1 MRLATRMKLTYGTVF
16 IVPLILMFVTFW
28 GMGQIEMRALRQK
41 FDMEEASVEMLV
53 NPYKMLDKISS
64 SIVDELRNT
73 AENSPEKLMD
83 TAYLEQMNQRL
94 EAYSSFLVLRRGGE
108 VYYSGGPGDTGL
120 ELSNLELFTVDS
132 GFVSG
137 EEPYH
142 LKQIDFGFSDGSEGV
157 VQILTPV
164 ESVVHQVENMIVKAF
179 VLALIILVAV
189 SGTAFFGL
197 YQSIVQPLEKLKRA
211 AVNIKEGNLDFNVI
225 TDTEDEIGEVCT
237 AFEEMR
243 IKLKAQIDLSM
254 QYEKDNKELISNI
267 SHDLK
272 TPITAIKGYVEG
284 IRDDVADTPEKMDK
298 YIRTIYNKATD
309 MDKLIDEP
317 IDFISGQI
325 EEFER
330 RRVEAKKAMI
340 CEIYTGIMA
349 EHGTVM
355 EYLPLDRIYDSR
367 WENSTTTQKAITEAI
382 TAHVEHVEKDL
393 DTIRAMES
401 EFEDKGL
408 AKYKATLELSDAITA
423 MNQYQKQKEEI
434 LRRQAEEEQR
444 KAALVHEEPAAPEV
458 VPEVVP
464 EEEKEVRSAPASAGT
479 VRYEVVADPFQI
491 AQLEAAMREYGIKF
505 RRV

>member
-1 MRLATRMKLTYGTVF
+1 MQEINLLVEQKDGSIETNFEEIKVALAAGLEEYKGMVF
-16 IVPLILMFVTFW
+16 
-28 GMGQIEMRALRQK
+28 
-41 FDMEEASVEMLV
+41 
-53 NPYKMLDKISS
+53 
-64 SIVDELRNT
+64 T
-73 AENSPEKLMD
+73 AESQPEAKR
-83 TAYLEQMNQRL
+83 TVA
-94 EAYSSFLVLRRGGE
+94 SLR
-108 VYYSGGPGDTGL
+108 
-120 ELSNLELFTVDS
+120 
-132 GFVSG
+132 
-137 EEPYH
+137 
-142 LKQIDFGFSDGSEGV
+142 
-157 VQILTPV
+157 
-164 ESVVHQVENMIVKAF
+164 
-179 VLALIILVAV
+179 
-189 SGTAFFGL
+189 
-197 YQSIVQPLEKLKRA
+197 KLKKAMNDRRIE
-211 AVNIKEGNLDFNVI
+211 IKKTFMAPYTN
-225 TDTEDEIGEVCT
+225 
-237 AFEEMR
+237 FE
-243 IKLKAQIDLSM
+243 AQV
-254 QYEKDNKELISNI
+254 KEL
-267 SHDLK
+267 
-272 TPITAIKGYVEG
+272 
-284 IRDDVADTPEKMDK
+284 
-298 YIRTIYNKATD
+298 
-309 MDKLIDEP
+309 DKLIDEP

-444 KAALVHEEPAAPEV
+444 KAEEEARRAAEEEQRKATLVHEEPAAPEV
-458 VPEVVP
+458 VPDVAL
-464 EEEKEVRSAPASAGT
+464 EEEKAVRSATAPEGT

>member
-1 MRLATRMKLTYGTVF
+1 MQEINLLVEQKNGSIETNSEEIKAALAAK
-16 IVPLILMFVTFW
+16 
-28 GMGQIEMRALRQK
+28 
-41 FDMEEASVEMLV
+41 MEE
-53 NPYKMLDKISS
+53 YKGM
-64 SIVDELRNT
+64 VFT
-73 AENSPEKLMD
+73 AESQPEAKR
-83 TAYLEQMNQRL
+83 TVA
-94 EAYSSFLVLRRGGE
+94 SLR
-108 VYYSGGPGDTGL
+108 
-120 ELSNLELFTVDS
+120 
-132 GFVSG
+132 
-137 EEPYH
+137 
-142 LKQIDFGFSDGSEGV
+142 
-157 VQILTPV
+157 
-164 ESVVHQVENMIVKAF
+164 
-179 VLALIILVAV
+179 
-189 SGTAFFGL
+189 
-197 YQSIVQPLEKLKRA
+197 KLKKAMSDRRIE
-211 AVNIKEGNLDFNVI
+211 IKKTFMAPYTN
-225 TDTEDEIGEVCT
+225 
-237 AFEEMR
+237 FE
-243 IKLKAQIDLSM
+243 AQV
-254 QYEKDNKELISNI
+254 KEL
-267 SHDLK
+267 
-272 TPITAIKGYVEG
+272 
-284 IRDDVADTPEKMDK
+284 
-298 YIRTIYNKATD
+298 
-309 MDKLIDEP
+309 DKLIDEP

-367 WENSTTTQKAITEAI
+367 WENSTTAQKAITEAI

-408 AKYKATLELSDAITA
+408 AKYRATLELSDAITA

-444 KAALVHEEPAAPEV
+444 KAEEEARRAAEEEQRKAALVHEEPV

-464 EEEKEVRSAPASAGT
+464 DVALEEEKAVRSATAPEGT

>member
-1 MRLATRMKLTYGTVF
+1 MQEINLLVEQKNGSIETNFEEIKAALAAGLEEYKGMVF
-16 IVPLILMFVTFW
+16 
-28 GMGQIEMRALRQK
+28 
-41 FDMEEASVEMLV
+41 
-53 NPYKMLDKISS
+53 
-64 SIVDELRNT
+64 T
-73 AENSPEKLMD
+73 AESQPKAKKTVASLRKLKN
-83 TAYLEQMNQRL
+83 AMND
-94 EAYSSFLVLRRGGE
+94 RRIE
-108 VYYSGGPGDTGL
+108 IKKK
-120 ELSNLELFTVDS
+120 FM
-132 GFVSG
+132 
-137 EEPYH
+137 EPYTN
-142 LKQIDFGFSDGSEGV
+142 FEA
-157 VQILTPV
+157 
-164 ESVVHQVENMIVKAF
+164 QV
-179 VLALIILVAV
+179 
-189 SGTAFFGL
+189 
-197 YQSIVQPLEKLKRA
+197 
-211 AVNIKEGNLDFNVI
+211 
-225 TDTEDEIGEVCT
+225 
-237 AFEEMR
+237 
-243 IKLKAQIDLSM
+243 
-254 QYEKDNKELISNI
+254 KEL
-267 SHDLK
+267 
-272 TPITAIKGYVEG
+272 
-284 IRDDVADTPEKMDK
+284 
-298 YIRTIYNKATD
+298 
-309 MDKLIDEP
+309 DKLIDEP

-434 LRRQAEEEQR
+434 LRRQAEDEQRKAEEEARRAAEEEQR
-444 KAALVHEEPAAPEV
+444 KATLVHEEPAAPEV
-458 VPEVVP
+458 VPDVAL
-464 EEEKEVRSAPASAGT
+464 EEEKEVRSATAPEGT

>member
-1 MRLATRMKLTYGTVF
+1 MQEINLLVEQKDGSIETNFEEIKVALAAGLEEYKGMVF
-16 IVPLILMFVTFW
+16 
-28 GMGQIEMRALRQK
+28 
-41 FDMEEASVEMLV
+41 
-53 NPYKMLDKISS
+53 
-64 SIVDELRNT
+64 T
-73 AENSPEKLMD
+73 AESQPEAKR
-83 TAYLEQMNQRL
+83 TVA
-94 EAYSSFLVLRRGGE
+94 SLR
-108 VYYSGGPGDTGL
+108 
-120 ELSNLELFTVDS
+120 
-132 GFVSG
+132 
-137 EEPYH
+137 
-142 LKQIDFGFSDGSEGV
+142 
-157 VQILTPV
+157 
-164 ESVVHQVENMIVKAF
+164 
-179 VLALIILVAV
+179 
-189 SGTAFFGL
+189 
-197 YQSIVQPLEKLKRA
+197 KLKKAMNDRRIE
-211 AVNIKEGNLDFNVI
+211 IKKTFMAPYTN
-225 TDTEDEIGEVCT
+225 
-237 AFEEMR
+237 FE
-243 IKLKAQIDLSM
+243 AQV
-254 QYEKDNKELISNI
+254 KEL
-267 SHDLK
+267 
-272 TPITAIKGYVEG
+272 
-284 IRDDVADTPEKMDK
+284 
-298 YIRTIYNKATD
+298 
-309 MDKLIDEP
+309 DKLIDEP

-330 RRVEAKKAMI
+330 KRVEAKKAMI

-408 AKYKATLELSDAITA
+408 AKYRATLELSDAITA

-444 KAALVHEEPAAPEV
+444 KAEEEARRAAEEEQRKAALVHEEPV

-464 EEEKEVRSAPASAGT
+464 DVALEEEKAVRSATAPEGT

>member
-1 MRLATRMKLTYGTVF
+1 MQEINLLVEQKDGSIETNFEEIKVALAAGLEEYKGMVF
-16 IVPLILMFVTFW
+16 
-28 GMGQIEMRALRQK
+28 
-41 FDMEEASVEMLV
+41 
-53 NPYKMLDKISS
+53 
-64 SIVDELRNT
+64 T
-73 AENSPEKLMD
+73 AESQPEAKR
-83 TAYLEQMNQRL
+83 TVA
-94 EAYSSFLVLRRGGE
+94 SLR
-108 VYYSGGPGDTGL
+108 
-120 ELSNLELFTVDS
+120 
-132 GFVSG
+132 
-137 EEPYH
+137 
-142 LKQIDFGFSDGSEGV
+142 
-157 VQILTPV
+157 
-164 ESVVHQVENMIVKAF
+164 
-179 VLALIILVAV
+179 
-189 SGTAFFGL
+189 
-197 YQSIVQPLEKLKRA
+197 KLKKAMNDRRIE
-211 AVNIKEGNLDFNVI
+211 IKKTFMAPYTN
-225 TDTEDEIGEVCT
+225 
-237 AFEEMR
+237 FE
-243 IKLKAQIDLSM
+243 AQV
-254 QYEKDNKELISNI
+254 KEL
-267 SHDLK
+267 
-272 TPITAIKGYVEG
+272 
-284 IRDDVADTPEKMDK
+284 
-298 YIRTIYNKATD
+298 
-309 MDKLIDEP
+309 DKLIDEP

-434 LRRQAEEEQR
+434 LWRQAEEEQRKAEEEVRRAAEEEQR
-444 KAALVHEEPAAPEV
+444 KAALVHEEPV

-464 EEEKEVRSAPASAGT
+464 DVALEEEKEVRSATAPEGT

>member
-1 MRLATRMKLTYGTVF
+1 MQEINLLVEQKNGSIETNSEEIKAALAAK
-16 IVPLILMFVTFW
+16 
-28 GMGQIEMRALRQK
+28 
-41 FDMEEASVEMLV
+41 MEE
-53 NPYKMLDKISS
+53 YKGM
-64 SIVDELRNT
+64 VFT
-73 AENSPEKLMD
+73 AESQPEAKR
-83 TAYLEQMNQRL
+83 TVA
-94 EAYSSFLVLRRGGE
+94 SLR
-108 VYYSGGPGDTGL
+108 
-120 ELSNLELFTVDS
+120 
-132 GFVSG
+132 
-137 EEPYH
+137 
-142 LKQIDFGFSDGSEGV
+142 
-157 VQILTPV
+157 
-164 ESVVHQVENMIVKAF
+164 
-179 VLALIILVAV
+179 
-189 SGTAFFGL
+189 
-197 YQSIVQPLEKLKRA
+197 KLKKAMSDRRIE
-211 AVNIKEGNLDFNVI
+211 IKKTFMAPYTN
-225 TDTEDEIGEVCT
+225 
-237 AFEEMR
+237 FE
-243 IKLKAQIDLSM
+243 AQV
-254 QYEKDNKELISNI
+254 KEL
-267 SHDLK
+267 
-272 TPITAIKGYVEG
+272 
-284 IRDDVADTPEKMDK
+284 
-298 YIRTIYNKATD
+298 
-309 MDKLIDEP
+309 DKLIDEP

-401 EFEDKGL
+401 EFADKGL

-423 MNQYQKQKEEI
+423 MNQHQKQKEEI

-444 KAALVHEEPAAPEV
+444 KAEEEARRAAEEEQRKAEEEARRAAEEEQRKAALVHEEPA

-479 VRYEVVADPFQI
+479 VWYEVVADPFQI

>member
-1 MRLATRMKLTYGTVF
+1 MQEINLLVEQKDGSIETNFEEIKVALAAGLEEHKGMVF
-16 IVPLILMFVTFW
+16 
-28 GMGQIEMRALRQK
+28 
-41 FDMEEASVEMLV
+41 
-53 NPYKMLDKISS
+53 
-64 SIVDELRNT
+64 T
-73 AENSPEKLMD
+73 AESQPEAKR
-83 TAYLEQMNQRL
+83 TVA
-94 EAYSSFLVLRRGGE
+94 SLR
-108 VYYSGGPGDTGL
+108 
-120 ELSNLELFTVDS
+120 
-132 GFVSG
+132 
-137 EEPYH
+137 
-142 LKQIDFGFSDGSEGV
+142 
-157 VQILTPV
+157 
-164 ESVVHQVENMIVKAF
+164 
-179 VLALIILVAV
+179 
-189 SGTAFFGL
+189 
-197 YQSIVQPLEKLKRA
+197 KLKKAMNDRRIE
-211 AVNIKEGNLDFNVI
+211 IKKTFMAPYTN
-225 TDTEDEIGEVCT
+225 
-237 AFEEMR
+237 FE
-243 IKLKAQIDLSM
+243 AQV
-254 QYEKDNKELISNI
+254 KEL
-267 SHDLK
+267 
-272 TPITAIKGYVEG
+272 
-284 IRDDVADTPEKMDK
+284 
-298 YIRTIYNKATD
+298 
-309 MDKLIDEP
+309 DKLIDEP

-408 AKYKATLELSDAITA
+408 AKYRATLELSDAITA

-434 LRRQAEEEQR
+434 LRRPAEEEQRKAEEEARRAAEEEQR
-444 KAALVHEEPAAPEV
+444 KAALVHEEPV

-464 EEEKEVRSAPASAGT
+464 DVALEEEKAVRSATASEGT

>member
-1 MRLATRMKLTYGTVF
+1 MQEINLLVEQKDGSIETNFEEIKVALAAGLEEYKGMVF
-16 IVPLILMFVTFW
+16 
-28 GMGQIEMRALRQK
+28 
-41 FDMEEASVEMLV
+41 
-53 NPYKMLDKISS
+53 
-64 SIVDELRNT
+64 T
-73 AENSPEKLMD
+73 AESQPEAKR
-83 TAYLEQMNQRL
+83 TVA
-94 EAYSSFLVLRRGGE
+94 SLR
-108 VYYSGGPGDTGL
+108 
-120 ELSNLELFTVDS
+120 
-132 GFVSG
+132 
-137 EEPYH
+137 
-142 LKQIDFGFSDGSEGV
+142 
-157 VQILTPV
+157 
-164 ESVVHQVENMIVKAF
+164 
-179 VLALIILVAV
+179 
-189 SGTAFFGL
+189 
-197 YQSIVQPLEKLKRA
+197 KLKKAMNDRRIE
-211 AVNIKEGNLDFNVI
+211 IKKTFMAPYTN
-225 TDTEDEIGEVCT
+225 
-237 AFEEMR
+237 FE
-243 IKLKAQIDLSM
+243 AQV
-254 QYEKDNKELISNI
+254 KEL
-267 SHDLK
+267 
-272 TPITAIKGYVEG
+272 
-284 IRDDVADTPEKMDK
+284 
-298 YIRTIYNKATD
+298 
-309 MDKLIDEP
+309 DKLIDEP

-408 AKYKATLELSDAITA
+408 AKYRATLELSDAITA

-444 KAALVHEEPAAPEV
+444 KAEEEARRAAEEEQRKAALVHEEPV

-464 EEEKEVRSAPASAGT
+464 DVALEEEKAVRSATAPEGT

-491 AQLEAAMREYGIKF
+491 AQLEAAMREYGIKS

>member
-1 MRLATRMKLTYGTVF
+1 MQEINLLVEQKNGSIETNSEEIKAALAAK
-16 IVPLILMFVTFW
+16 
-28 GMGQIEMRALRQK
+28 
-41 FDMEEASVEMLV
+41 MEE
-53 NPYKMLDKISS
+53 YKGM
-64 SIVDELRNT
+64 VFT
-73 AENSPEKLMD
+73 AESQPEAKR
-83 TAYLEQMNQRL
+83 TVA
-94 EAYSSFLVLRRGGE
+94 SLR
-108 VYYSGGPGDTGL
+108 
-120 ELSNLELFTVDS
+120 
-132 GFVSG
+132 
-137 EEPYH
+137 
-142 LKQIDFGFSDGSEGV
+142 
-157 VQILTPV
+157 
-164 ESVVHQVENMIVKAF
+164 
-179 VLALIILVAV
+179 
-189 SGTAFFGL
+189 
-197 YQSIVQPLEKLKRA
+197 KLKKAMSDRRIE
-211 AVNIKEGNLDFNVI
+211 IKKTFMAPYTN
-225 TDTEDEIGEVCT
+225 
-237 AFEEMR
+237 FE
-243 IKLKAQIDLSM
+243 AQV
-254 QYEKDNKELISNI
+254 KEL
-267 SHDLK
+267 
-272 TPITAIKGYVEG
+272 
-284 IRDDVADTPEKMDK
+284 
-298 YIRTIYNKATD
+298 
-309 MDKLIDEP
+309 DKLIDEP

-367 WENSTTTQKAITEAI
+367 WENSTTAQKAITEAI

-444 KAALVHEEPAAPEV
+444 KAEEEARRAAEEEQRKAALVHEEPV

-464 EEEKEVRSAPASAGT
+464 DVALEEEKAVRSATAPEGT

>member
-1 MRLATRMKLTYGTVF
+1 MQEINLLVEQKDGSIKTNSEEIKAALAAK
-16 IVPLILMFVTFW
+16 
-28 GMGQIEMRALRQK
+28 
-41 FDMEEASVEMLV
+41 MEE
-53 NPYKMLDKISS
+53 YKGM
-64 SIVDELRNT
+64 VFT
-73 AENSPEKLMD
+73 AESQPEAKR
-83 TAYLEQMNQRL
+83 TVA
-94 EAYSSFLVLRRGGE
+94 SLR
-108 VYYSGGPGDTGL
+108 
-120 ELSNLELFTVDS
+120 
-132 GFVSG
+132 
-137 EEPYH
+137 
-142 LKQIDFGFSDGSEGV
+142 
-157 VQILTPV
+157 
-164 ESVVHQVENMIVKAF
+164 
-179 VLALIILVAV
+179 
-189 SGTAFFGL
+189 
-197 YQSIVQPLEKLKRA
+197 KLKKAMNDRRIE
-211 AVNIKEGNLDFNVI
+211 IKKTFMAPYTN
-225 TDTEDEIGEVCT
+225 
-237 AFEEMR
+237 FE
-243 IKLKAQIDLSM
+243 AQV
-254 QYEKDNKELISNI
+254 KEL
-267 SHDLK
+267 
-272 TPITAIKGYVEG
+272 
-284 IRDDVADTPEKMDK
+284 
-298 YIRTIYNKATD
+298 
-309 MDKLIDEP
+309 DKLIDEP

-444 KAALVHEEPAAPEV
+444 KAEEEARRAAEEEQRKAALVHEEPA

>member
-1 MRLATRMKLTYGTVF
+1 MQEINLLVEQKDGSIETNFEEIKAALAAGLEEYKGMVF
-16 IVPLILMFVTFW
+16 
-28 GMGQIEMRALRQK
+28 
-41 FDMEEASVEMLV
+41 
-53 NPYKMLDKISS
+53 
-64 SIVDELRNT
+64 T
-73 AENSPEKLMD
+73 AESQPEAKR
-83 TAYLEQMNQRL
+83 TVA
-94 EAYSSFLVLRRGGE
+94 SLR
-108 VYYSGGPGDTGL
+108 
-120 ELSNLELFTVDS
+120 
-132 GFVSG
+132 
-137 EEPYH
+137 
-142 LKQIDFGFSDGSEGV
+142 
-157 VQILTPV
+157 
-164 ESVVHQVENMIVKAF
+164 
-179 VLALIILVAV
+179 
-189 SGTAFFGL
+189 
-197 YQSIVQPLEKLKRA
+197 KLKKAMNDRRIE
-211 AVNIKEGNLDFNVI
+211 IKKTFMMPYTN
-225 TDTEDEIGEVCT
+225 
-237 AFEEMR
+237 FE
-243 IKLKAQIDLSM
+243 AQV
-254 QYEKDNKELISNI
+254 KEL
-267 SHDLK
+267 
-272 TPITAIKGYVEG
+272 
-284 IRDDVADTPEKMDK
+284 
-298 YIRTIYNKATD
+298 
-309 MDKLIDEP
+309 DKLIDEP

-408 AKYKATLELSDAITA
+408 AKYKATLELSDAIAT

-444 KAALVHEEPAAPEV
+444 KAEEEARRAAEEEQRKATLVHEEPAAPEV
-458 VPEVVP
+458 VPDVAL
-464 EEEKEVRSAPASAGT
+464 EEEKAVRSATAPEGT

>member
-1 MRLATRMKLTYGTVF
+1 MQEINLLVEQKNGSIETNFEEIKAALAAGLEEYKGMVF
-16 IVPLILMFVTFW
+16 
-28 GMGQIEMRALRQK
+28 
-41 FDMEEASVEMLV
+41 
-53 NPYKMLDKISS
+53 
-64 SIVDELRNT
+64 T
-73 AENSPEKLMD
+73 AESQPKAKKTVASLRKLKNAVND
-83 TAYLEQMNQRL
+83 
-94 EAYSSFLVLRRGGE
+94 RRIE
-108 VYYSGGPGDTGL
+108 IKKK
-120 ELSNLELFTVDS
+120 FM
-132 GFVSG
+132 
-137 EEPYH
+137 EPYTN
-142 LKQIDFGFSDGSEGV
+142 FEA
-157 VQILTPV
+157 
-164 ESVVHQVENMIVKAF
+164 QV
-179 VLALIILVAV
+179 
-189 SGTAFFGL
+189 
-197 YQSIVQPLEKLKRA
+197 
-211 AVNIKEGNLDFNVI
+211 
-225 TDTEDEIGEVCT
+225 
-237 AFEEMR
+237 
-243 IKLKAQIDLSM
+243 
-254 QYEKDNKELISNI
+254 KEL
-267 SHDLK
+267 
-272 TPITAIKGYVEG
+272 
-284 IRDDVADTPEKMDK
+284 
-298 YIRTIYNKATD
+298 
-309 MDKLIDEP
+309 DKLIDEP

-444 KAALVHEEPAAPEV
+444 KAEEEARRAAEEEQRKATLVHEEPAAPEV
-458 VPEVVP
+458 VPDVAL
-464 EEEKEVRSAPASAGT
+464 EEEKEVRSATAPEGT

>member
-1 MRLATRMKLTYGTVF
+1 MQEINLLVEQKDGSIETNFEEIKVALAAGLEEYKGMVF
-16 IVPLILMFVTFW
+16 
-28 GMGQIEMRALRQK
+28 
-41 FDMEEASVEMLV
+41 
-53 NPYKMLDKISS
+53 
-64 SIVDELRNT
+64 T
-73 AENSPEKLMD
+73 AESQPEAKR
-83 TAYLEQMNQRL
+83 TVA
-94 EAYSSFLVLRRGGE
+94 SLR
-108 VYYSGGPGDTGL
+108 
-120 ELSNLELFTVDS
+120 
-132 GFVSG
+132 
-137 EEPYH
+137 
-142 LKQIDFGFSDGSEGV
+142 
-157 VQILTPV
+157 
-164 ESVVHQVENMIVKAF
+164 
-179 VLALIILVAV
+179 
-189 SGTAFFGL
+189 
-197 YQSIVQPLEKLKRA
+197 KLKKAMNDRRIE
-211 AVNIKEGNLDFNVI
+211 IKKTFMATYTN
-225 TDTEDEIGEVCT
+225 
-237 AFEEMR
+237 FE
-243 IKLKAQIDLSM
+243 AQV
-254 QYEKDNKELISNI
+254 KEL
-267 SHDLK
+267 
-272 TPITAIKGYVEG
+272 
-284 IRDDVADTPEKMDK
+284 
-298 YIRTIYNKATD
+298 
-309 MDKLIDEP
+309 DKLIDEP

-408 AKYKATLELSDAITA
+408 AKYRATLELSDAITA

-444 KAALVHEEPAAPEV
+444 KAEEEARRAAEEEQRKAALVHEEPV

-464 EEEKEVRSAPASAGT
+464 DVALEEEKAVRSATAPEGT

>member
-1 MRLATRMKLTYGTVF
+1 MQEINLLVEQKNGSIETNSEEIKAALAAK
-16 IVPLILMFVTFW
+16 
-28 GMGQIEMRALRQK
+28 
-41 FDMEEASVEMLV
+41 MEE
-53 NPYKMLDKISS
+53 YKGM
-64 SIVDELRNT
+64 VFT
-73 AENSPEKLMD
+73 AESQPEAKR
-83 TAYLEQMNQRL
+83 TVA
-94 EAYSSFLVLRRGGE
+94 SLR
-108 VYYSGGPGDTGL
+108 
-120 ELSNLELFTVDS
+120 
-132 GFVSG
+132 
-137 EEPYH
+137 
-142 LKQIDFGFSDGSEGV
+142 
-157 VQILTPV
+157 
-164 ESVVHQVENMIVKAF
+164 
-179 VLALIILVAV
+179 
-189 SGTAFFGL
+189 
-197 YQSIVQPLEKLKRA
+197 KLKKAMNDRRIE
-211 AVNIKEGNLDFNVI
+211 IKKTFMMPYTN
-225 TDTEDEIGEVCT
+225 
-237 AFEEMR
+237 FE
-243 IKLKAQIDLSM
+243 AQV
-254 QYEKDNKELISNI
+254 KEL
-267 SHDLK
+267 
-272 TPITAIKGYVEG
+272 
-284 IRDDVADTPEKMDK
+284 
-298 YIRTIYNKATD
+298 
-309 MDKLIDEP
+309 DKLIDEP

-408 AKYKATLELSDAITA
+408 AKYKATLELSDAIAT

-434 LRRQAEEEQR
+434 LRRQAEEEQRKAEEEARRAAEEEQR

-464 EEEKEVRSAPASAGT
+464 EEEKEVRSATAPEGT
-479 VRYEVVADPFQI
+479 VRYEVVADPFPI

>member
-1 MRLATRMKLTYGTVF
+1 MQEINLLVEQKDGSIETNFEEIKVALAAGLEEYKGMVF
-16 IVPLILMFVTFW
+16 
-28 GMGQIEMRALRQK
+28 
-41 FDMEEASVEMLV
+41 
-53 NPYKMLDKISS
+53 
-64 SIVDELRNT
+64 T
-73 AENSPEKLMD
+73 AESQPEAKR
-83 TAYLEQMNQRL
+83 TVA
-94 EAYSSFLVLRRGGE
+94 SLR
-108 VYYSGGPGDTGL
+108 
-120 ELSNLELFTVDS
+120 
-132 GFVSG
+132 
-137 EEPYH
+137 
-142 LKQIDFGFSDGSEGV
+142 
-157 VQILTPV
+157 
-164 ESVVHQVENMIVKAF
+164 
-179 VLALIILVAV
+179 
-189 SGTAFFGL
+189 
-197 YQSIVQPLEKLKRA
+197 KLKKAMNDRRIE
-211 AVNIKEGNLDFNVI
+211 IKKTFMAPYTN
-225 TDTEDEIGEVCT
+225 
-237 AFEEMR
+237 FE
-243 IKLKAQIDLSM
+243 AQV
-254 QYEKDNKELISNI
+254 KEL
-267 SHDLK
+267 
-272 TPITAIKGYVEG
+272 
-284 IRDDVADTPEKMDK
+284 
-298 YIRTIYNKATD
+298 
-309 MDKLIDEP
+309 DKLIDEP

-382 TAHVEHVEKDL
+382 TAHVEYVEKDL

-444 KAALVHEEPAAPEV
+444 KAEEEARRAAEEEQRKATLVHEEPAAPEV
-458 VPEVVP
+458 VPDVAL
-464 EEEKEVRSAPASAGT
+464 EEEKEVRSATAPEGT

>member
-1 MRLATRMKLTYGTVF
+1 MQEINLLVEQKNGSIETNSEEIKAALAAK
-16 IVPLILMFVTFW
+16 
-28 GMGQIEMRALRQK
+28 
-41 FDMEEASVEMLV
+41 MEE
-53 NPYKMLDKISS
+53 YKGM
-64 SIVDELRNT
+64 VFT
-73 AENSPEKLMD
+73 AESQPEAKRTVASLRKLKKAMSD
-83 TAYLEQMNQRL
+83 
-94 EAYSSFLVLRRGGE
+94 RRIE
-108 VYYSGGPGDTGL
+108 IKKK
-120 ELSNLELFTVDS
+120 FM
-132 GFVSG
+132 
-137 EEPYH
+137 EPYTN
-142 LKQIDFGFSDGSEGV
+142 FEA
-157 VQILTPV
+157 
-164 ESVVHQVENMIVKAF
+164 QV
-179 VLALIILVAV
+179 
-189 SGTAFFGL
+189 
-197 YQSIVQPLEKLKRA
+197 
-211 AVNIKEGNLDFNVI
+211 
-225 TDTEDEIGEVCT
+225 
-237 AFEEMR
+237 
-243 IKLKAQIDLSM
+243 
-254 QYEKDNKELISNI
+254 KEL
-267 SHDLK
+267 
-272 TPITAIKGYVEG
+272 
-284 IRDDVADTPEKMDK
+284 
-298 YIRTIYNKATD
+298 
-309 MDKLIDEP
+309 DKLIDEP

-408 AKYKATLELSDAITA
+408 AKYKTTMELSDAITA

-444 KAALVHEEPAAPEV
+444 KAALVHEEPV
-458 VPEVVP
+458 VPEVVLDVAL
-464 EEEKEVRSAPASAGT
+464 EEEKAVRSATAPEGT

>member
-1 MRLATRMKLTYGTVF
+1 MQEINLLVEQKNGSIETNFEEIKAALAAGLEEYKGMVF
-16 IVPLILMFVTFW
+16 
-28 GMGQIEMRALRQK
+28 
-41 FDMEEASVEMLV
+41 
-53 NPYKMLDKISS
+53 
-64 SIVDELRNT
+64 T
-73 AENSPEKLMD
+73 AESQPKAKKTVASLRKLKNAVND
-83 TAYLEQMNQRL
+83 
-94 EAYSSFLVLRRGGE
+94 RRIE
-108 VYYSGGPGDTGL
+108 IKKK
-120 ELSNLELFTVDS
+120 FM
-132 GFVSG
+132 
-137 EEPYH
+137 EPYTN
-142 LKQIDFGFSDGSEGV
+142 FEA
-157 VQILTPV
+157 
-164 ESVVHQVENMIVKAF
+164 QV
-179 VLALIILVAV
+179 
-189 SGTAFFGL
+189 
-197 YQSIVQPLEKLKRA
+197 
-211 AVNIKEGNLDFNVI
+211 
-225 TDTEDEIGEVCT
+225 
-237 AFEEMR
+237 
-243 IKLKAQIDLSM
+243 
-254 QYEKDNKELISNI
+254 KEL
-267 SHDLK
+267 
-272 TPITAIKGYVEG
+272 
-284 IRDDVADTPEKMDK
+284 
-298 YIRTIYNKATD
+298 
-309 MDKLIDEP
+309 DKLIDEP

-408 AKYKATLELSDAITA
+408 AKYRATLELSDAITA

-444 KAALVHEEPAAPEV
+444 KAEEEARRAAEEEQRKAALVHEEPV

-464 EEEKEVRSAPASAGT
+464 DVALEEEKAVRSATAPEGT

-491 AQLEAAMREYGIKF
+491 AQLEAAMREYGIEF

>member
-1 MRLATRMKLTYGTVF
+1 MQEINLLVEQKDGSIETNFEEIKVALAAGLEEYKGMVF
-16 IVPLILMFVTFW
+16 
-28 GMGQIEMRALRQK
+28 
-41 FDMEEASVEMLV
+41 
-53 NPYKMLDKISS
+53 
-64 SIVDELRNT
+64 T
-73 AENSPEKLMD
+73 AESQPEAKR
-83 TAYLEQMNQRL
+83 TVA
-94 EAYSSFLVLRRGGE
+94 SLR
-108 VYYSGGPGDTGL
+108 
-120 ELSNLELFTVDS
+120 
-132 GFVSG
+132 
-137 EEPYH
+137 
-142 LKQIDFGFSDGSEGV
+142 
-157 VQILTPV
+157 
-164 ESVVHQVENMIVKAF
+164 
-179 VLALIILVAV
+179 
-189 SGTAFFGL
+189 
-197 YQSIVQPLEKLKRA
+197 KLKKAMNDRRIE
-211 AVNIKEGNLDFNVI
+211 IKKTFMAPYTN
-225 TDTEDEIGEVCT
+225 
-237 AFEEMR
+237 FE
-243 IKLKAQIDLSM
+243 AQV
-254 QYEKDNKELISNI
+254 KEL
-267 SHDLK
+267 
-272 TPITAIKGYVEG
+272 
-284 IRDDVADTPEKMDK
+284 
-298 YIRTIYNKATD
+298 
-309 MDKLIDEP
+309 DKLIDEP

-382 TAHVEHVEKDL
+382 TAHVGHVEKDL

-408 AKYKATLELSDAITA
+408 AKYRATLELSDAITA

-444 KAALVHEEPAAPEV
+444 KAALVHEEPV

-464 EEEKEVRSAPASAGT
+464 DVALEEEKAVRSATAPEGT

>member
-1 MRLATRMKLTYGTVF
+1 MQEINLLVEQKDGSIETNFEEIKAALAAGLEEYKGMVF
-16 IVPLILMFVTFW
+16 
-28 GMGQIEMRALRQK
+28 
-41 FDMEEASVEMLV
+41 
-53 NPYKMLDKISS
+53 
-64 SIVDELRNT
+64 T
-73 AENSPEKLMD
+73 AESQPEAKR
-83 TAYLEQMNQRL
+83 TVA
-94 EAYSSFLVLRRGGE
+94 SLR
-108 VYYSGGPGDTGL
+108 
-120 ELSNLELFTVDS
+120 
-132 GFVSG
+132 
-137 EEPYH
+137 
-142 LKQIDFGFSDGSEGV
+142 
-157 VQILTPV
+157 
-164 ESVVHQVENMIVKAF
+164 
-179 VLALIILVAV
+179 
-189 SGTAFFGL
+189 
-197 YQSIVQPLEKLKRA
+197 KLKKAMNDRRIE
-211 AVNIKEGNLDFNVI
+211 IKKTFMAPYTN
-225 TDTEDEIGEVCT
+225 
-237 AFEEMR
+237 FE
-243 IKLKAQIDLSM
+243 AQV
-254 QYEKDNKELISNI
+254 KEL
-267 SHDLK
+267 
-272 TPITAIKGYVEG
+272 
-284 IRDDVADTPEKMDK
+284 
-298 YIRTIYNKATD
+298 
-309 MDKLIDEP
+309 DKLIDEP

-408 AKYKATLELSDAITA
+408 AKYRATLELSDAITA

-444 KAALVHEEPAAPEV
+444 KAEEEARRAAEEEQRKAALVHEEPV
-458 VPEVVP
+458 VPEVVLDVAL
-464 EEEKEVRSAPASAGT
+464 EEEKAVRSATAPEGT

>member
-1 MRLATRMKLTYGTVF
+1 MQEINLLVEQKDGSIETNFEEIKVALAAGLEEYK
-16 IVPLILMFVTFW
+16 
-28 GMGQIEMRALRQK
+28 GMV
-41 FDMEEASVEMLV
+41 S
-53 NPYKMLDKISS
+53 
-64 SIVDELRNT
+64 T
-73 AENSPEKLMD
+73 AESQPEAKR
-83 TAYLEQMNQRL
+83 TVA
-94 EAYSSFLVLRRGGE
+94 SLR
-108 VYYSGGPGDTGL
+108 
-120 ELSNLELFTVDS
+120 
-132 GFVSG
+132 
-137 EEPYH
+137 
-142 LKQIDFGFSDGSEGV
+142 
-157 VQILTPV
+157 
-164 ESVVHQVENMIVKAF
+164 
-179 VLALIILVAV
+179 
-189 SGTAFFGL
+189 
-197 YQSIVQPLEKLKRA
+197 KLKKAMNDRRIE
-211 AVNIKEGNLDFNVI
+211 IKKTFMAPYTN
-225 TDTEDEIGEVCT
+225 
-237 AFEEMR
+237 FE
-243 IKLKAQIDLSM
+243 AQV
-254 QYEKDNKELISNI
+254 KEL
-267 SHDLK
+267 
-272 TPITAIKGYVEG
+272 
-284 IRDDVADTPEKMDK
+284 
-298 YIRTIYNKATD
+298 
-309 MDKLIDEP
+309 DKLIDEP

-408 AKYKATLELSDAITA
+408 AKYKATLELSDAIAT

-444 KAALVHEEPAAPEV
+444 KAEEEARRAAEEEQRKAALVHEEPV

-464 EEEKEVRSAPASAGT
+464 DVALEEEKAVRSATAPEGT